1 MGNFGWIE
9 IVLFYG
15 VGLGICIW
23 QYLKMDRELKQA
35 KAERAAKEG
44 QDKAQ
49 ASDEGSTTD

>member
-15 VGLGICIW
+15 LGLGICIW

-35 KAERAAKEG
+35 KAERAAKEADG
-44 QDKAQ
+44 E
-49 ASDEGSTTD
+49 SDAPDA